1 MHFDV
6 NRMARL
12 AGLGRNSGEQ
22 GLIAESAEQDQ
33 EEVLSELGNQ
43 RKRDE
48 QGEEDET
55 GHQLAESEASENEL
69 IEIDTDTIKEEIA
82 KIKQERLAESRLRD
96 VIRHELGDILEA
108 SGYTVD
114 GSWVYGDNQP
124 TQSKEGHIALG
135 TLGLGFK

>member
-12 AGLGRNSGEQ
+12 AGLGHNNTDQ
-22 GLIAESAEQDQ
+22 GLISESAEQTQ
-33 EEVLSELGNQ
+33 EETLSELGNQ

-48 QGEEDET
+48 QGDEDEH
-55 GHQLAESEASENEL
+55 GHQLAESELSDDEL
-69 IEIDTDTIKEEIA
+69 IEIDADTIKEEIM
-82 KIKQERLAESRLRD
+82 KIKQERLAETRLRD

-108 SGYTVD
+108 AGYTMD
-114 GSWVYGDNQP
+114 GSWVYGDDQP
-124 TQSKEGHIALG
+124 TQSKPGQVALG